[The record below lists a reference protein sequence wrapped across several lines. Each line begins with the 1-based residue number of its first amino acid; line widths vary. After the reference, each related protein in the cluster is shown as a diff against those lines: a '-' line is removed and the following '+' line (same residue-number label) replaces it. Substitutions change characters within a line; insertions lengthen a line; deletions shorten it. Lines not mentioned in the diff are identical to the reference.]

1 MDSTLSRAGRTTHLK
16 IVVVSLAAAIV
27 VVTIGVYA
35 RTGQFATAHAAKEG
49 VTVET
54 AHPASFAG
62 RFFDGT
68 AR

>member
-1 MDSTLSRAGRTTHLK
+1 MDANLSRAGRTTHLK
-16 IVVVSLAAAIV
+16 VVVVSLAAAVV
-27 VVTIGVYA
+27 VVTVGLYA
-35 RTGQFATAHAAKEG
+35 RTGHFATAHAAKEG
-49 VTVET
+49 VAVET